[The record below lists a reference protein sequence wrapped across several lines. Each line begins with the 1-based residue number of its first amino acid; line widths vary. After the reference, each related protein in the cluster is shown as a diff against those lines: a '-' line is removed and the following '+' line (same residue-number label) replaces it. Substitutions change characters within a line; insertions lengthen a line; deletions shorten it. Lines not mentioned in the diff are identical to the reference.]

1 MLTLA
6 GALSKAVVA
15 VLAENV
21 PVLFKEILCFIK
33 DILDLFQQLQ
43 GCLIESPDTGL
54 EREKHSTPSVRM
66 GRGPCL

>member
-1 MLTLA
+1 MLTLD

-21 PVLFKEILCFIK
+21 PVLFQESLGFIK

-43 GCLIESPDTGL
+43 GCLIESSDAGL
-54 EREKHSTPSVRM
+54 EREQ
-66 GRGPCL
+66 GPLW